1 MVISGHCSKC
11 GRLFQFENTPEGRR
25 VEKAFDTHECKRPDA
40 SQTAARIMPSKLKVG
55 DAVFY
60 GNPPV
65 SYFVEDV
72 DYSAKTAD
80 IRTTAGPVL
89 THKNVAWSELVP
101 LDESQNALRVVR
113 EATGD

>member
-1 MVISGHCSKC
+1 MVAVKSTGLAIGSGLWETV
-11 GRLFQFENTPEGRR
+11 GM
-25 VEKAFDTHECKRPDA
+25 A
-40 SQTAARIMPSKLKVG
+40 SKLKVG

-80 IRTTAGPVL
+80 IRTTAGPVF
-89 THKNVAWSELVP
+89 THQNVAWSELVQ

-113 EATGD
+113 EATE